1 MPGSLTWL
9 ARCWQSV
16 KSAASVA
23 TLVSSTRLLTW
34 LVGGGG
40 SFLPKQKF
48 VWFSLWI
55 NDHFPPKAARNQ
67 TACRT
72 CFNFNPVN
80 WAHWV
85 SGAVSRLFS
94 ATWYMTGNHIHS
106 IVLDLCEKDTLYLRN
121 ALLRCLP
128 LSNQRDDTQCL
139 SETEREEKHHG
150 PSESTSASGRWRS
163 KGLPQP
169 RYQNN
174 SSTIAGRTENIA
186 TSAKQIWSQCQ
197 MLKACEI
204 ILKWEQRG
212 GTTANKCDGVNK
224 L

>member
-1 MPGSLTWL
+1 MIISLQKQL
-9 ARCWQSV
+9 GIKLPAE
-16 KSAASVA
+16 
-23 TLVSSTRLLTW
+23 LVLILTQLTECTGFLEQ
-34 LVGGGG
+34 LV
-40 SFLPKQKF
+40 
-48 VWFSLWI
+48 
-55 NDHFPPKAARNQ
+55 
-67 TACRT
+67 
-72 CFNFNPVN
+72 
-80 WAHWV
+80 
-85 SGAVSRLFS
+85 LFS

-121 ALLRCLP
+121 AWLRCLP

-150 PSESTSASGRWRS
+150 PSPSARWRS

-169 RYQNN
+169 RDQNN
-174 SSTIAGRTENIA
+174 SSTIAVRTENIA

-212 GTTANKCDGVNK
+212 ETTANKCDGVNK